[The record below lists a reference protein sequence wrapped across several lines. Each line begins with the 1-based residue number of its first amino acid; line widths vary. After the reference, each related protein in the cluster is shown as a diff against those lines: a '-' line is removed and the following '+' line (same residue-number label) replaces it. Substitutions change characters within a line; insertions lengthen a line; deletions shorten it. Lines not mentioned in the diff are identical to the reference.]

1 MDSASPLIVLAIC
14 TFQRP
19 KMLQTCLETVAKIT
33 LPAGYQ
39 LKVVVVDNEAS
50 DATQALVQAVQS
62 PFDTTY
68 IAEPKRG
75 LVHARNAAIETALS
89 LEADWIAFVDDD
101 QTVPQSWLADMVA
114 AQAQFEADVIHSFVR
129 CVDQNGQVL
138 NKLRGKDVT
147 DLPYATTSGVLFSA
161 RLVAQ
166 DHMGLR
172 FDPRFN
178 FSGGED
184 RYFFLNATQRGAH
197 ICRGA
202 VPVLDEMFIPS
213 RLTKK
218 AQFLRHF
225 HQGWVD
231 SYIDLE
237 MFPRGRAL
245 ASVWKRNVSFIF
257 KWIAPA
263 LIGVLVFPVKQ
274 AYGRKKFNKA
284 LTRFGRGLGG
294 IRCLMGG
301 QLPEQY
307 RNIHGQ

>member
-1 MDSASPLIVLAIC
+1 MDSATPLIVLAIC

-19 KMLQTCLETVAKIT
+19 KMLQTCLETVAKMT
-33 LPAGYQ
+33 RPEGYQ

-50 DATQALVQAVQS
+50 DSTGAIVHAVQS

-75 LVHARNAAIETALS
+75 IVHARNTAIDTALS
-89 LEADWIAFVDDD
+89 LGADWIAFIDDD

-114 AQAQFEADVIHSFVR
+114 AQAQFGADVIHSAVR
-129 CVDQNGQVL
+129 CVDESGRVL
-138 NKLRGKDVT
+138 NKLKGRDET
-147 DLPYATTSGVLFSA
+147 DLPDAASGGVLFSV
-161 RLVAQ
+161 RLVAKDQ
-166 DHMGLR
+166 MGLR

-178 FSGGED
+178 FAGGED
-184 RYFFLNATQRGAH
+184 RYFFLEATQRGAR
-197 ICRGA
+197 ICRSA
-202 VPVLDEMFIPS
+202 ANVLDELFIPS

-231 SYIDLE
+231 SYIDLD

-245 ASVWKRNVSFIF
+245 RSIWTRNVSFIL
-257 KWIAPA
+257 KWITPA
-263 LIGVLVFPVKQ
+263 LIGVLVFPFKP
-274 AYGRKKFNKA
+274 AYGRRKFNKA
-284 LTRFGRGLGG
+284 RTRLGRGLGG

-307 RNIHGQ
+307 RNTYGQ